1 MSEWESM
8 FSPKRGGRGKGDAK
22 RNHGRSE
29 VKEKN
34 REISWGLCQL
44 YFIVSFILFFFFSRP
59 PPLHHPTS
67 ILFNLF
73 LLRFSSVSCL
83 FPYLFDFFFF
93 LVSFFPLF
101 PCSSLANPYHL
112 TDKSKRIGWWQALVL
127 PLSMPFSSSLA
138 VAAGNSRKLQ
148 MHRRMKNEKT
158 GFVVFFDG
166 QGLKKT
172 HDDNNNNTVVRFSF
186 WTQVVARVM
195 FTKGRRGKS
204 FLFWIVS
211 FLKLDM

>member
-8 FSPKRGGRGKGDAK
+8 FSPKRGGRGKGGCQKKPWQVWSK
-22 RNHGRSE
+22 RKKSRDFMGIMPIIFYRKFYSFFLLLSPS
-29 VKEKN
+29 
-34 REISWGLCQL
+34 IFSI
-44 YFIVSFILFFFFSRP
+44 YFCCVSVQWVVCFHIYLIFFS
-59 PPLHHPTS
+59 
-67 ILFNLF
+67 
-73 LLRFSSVSCL
+73 
-83 FPYLFDFFFF
+83 F
-93 LVSFFPLF
+93 LVSFFSLF

-127 PLSMPFSSSLA
+127 PLPMLFSSSLA

-166 QGLKKT
+166 QGLKKRN
-172 HDDNNNNTVVRFSF
+172 DDNNNKTVVRFSF

-195 FTKGRRGKS
+195 LTKGRRGGGE
-204 FLFWIVS
+204 VS
-211 FLKLDM
+211 YFE